1 MFRAPIVSW
10 IDDDVMRNRRKLSK
24 YYIVNPKVQVI
35 RKHFAPEVIFA
46 LDDKIERVEIVED
59 KDTDSTPLS
68 HRSNFRRIARKKLI
82 YANIYFYDKTMSE
95 SEMFS
100 SVENLMESITFCSD
114 DAEMDE
120 KVVDSENIPP
130 PPKYNGNGCGGKKR
144 RLNFSFKLFTDDL
157 ACQDF
162 LLL

>member
-1 MFRAPIVSW
+1 
-10 IDDDVMRNRRKLSK
+10 
-24 YYIVNPKVQVI
+24 
-35 RKHFAPEVIFA
+35 
-46 LDDKIERVEIVED
+46 
-59 KDTDSTPLS
+59 
-68 HRSNFRRIARKKLI
+68 
-82 YANIYFYDKTMSE
+82 
-95 SEMFS
+95 MFS

-130 PPKYNGNGCGGKKR
+130 PPKYNDKIGVGSGKKR